1 MNTLIKYFAHPNC
14 NAHITSHNKF
24 MGWQITIVQQ
34 YGLFDKNWWVQIMK
48 YCIMNPRSDNAL
60 NNLLTKFSLRIFL
73 IQ

>member
-1 MNTLIKYFAHPNC
+1 MNTLIKYFAHPNY

-48 YCIMNPRSDNAL
+48 YCIMNP
-60 NNLLTKFSLRIFL
+60 
-73 IQ
+73 